1 MVAPKKQ
8 IMGRGESPVS
18 VGARVSSGRA
28 KTSRKPV
35 VKVQPK
41 PDLKAEPKSNA
52 RKILQKPA
60 NKRKRFN
67 SQATIAIKNQKSGKS
82 AKAKSK
88 LIKDYNKNNPMVKKL
103 PIKIINSGI

>member
-35 VKVQPK
+35 VKVKPK
-41 PDLKAEPKSNA
+41 PDAKAEVKSNV
-52 RKILQKPA
+52 KKVIPKPA
-60 NKRKRFN
+60 KQVKRAN
-67 SQATIAIKNQKSGKS
+67 SQTDIAIKNQRSGKS
-82 AKAKSK
+82 AKWMSKS
-88 LIKDYNKNNPMVKKL
+88 IKNYNKNNPMVKKL
-103 PIKIINSGI
+103 PTKIINSGI